1 MSVPNVLPEAQD
13 EIAEA
18 IDWYEARRP
27 GLGVEFVG
35 AVDIALRSIA
45 EAPERFPRWQENRRY
60 RRLVLDRF
68 PYVVFFHVLNAGP
81 EVVAVAHARRRP
93 GYWLARIGP

>member
-1 MSVPNVLPEAQD
+1 MSVPNVLPAAQD

-27 GLGVEFVG
+27 GLGHV
-35 AVDIALRSIA
+35 
-45 EAPERFPRWQENRRY
+45 PEG
-60 RRLVLDRF
+60 
-68 PYVVFFHVLNAGP
+68 GP
-81 EVVAVAHARRRP
+81 EVVAVAHSRRRP